1 MNQLFSERSI
11 CLDMDSGRDR
21 LIEAGFWLGQEG
33 KSREVLADSR
43 TVSREVENPTFISKI
58 RGDYGLIWAVGER
71 RNKLPESSLAKMGE
85 RLSVAVQ
92 GFHPSSFLSEE
103 TARLRE
109 LTQGKKVISAVSG
122 GVDSTVAT
130 LVAREALGD
139 NLLPMIDT
147 GPLRSGEPE
156 QVKERLSRSPT
167 SLKIR
172 LVHAGGK
179 FLASVKGERTAEE
192 KRKKFRETFYQILK
206 EEAGREGCE
215 YIVQGTI
222 APDWI
227 ETQGGIK
234 TQHNILE
241 QVGIDP
247 ATTYGFKIIEP
258 LADLYK
264 DQVRSL
270 GRHLNLP
277 RELSERQPFPGPGLL
292 VRCIGNVTKEKVRVL
307 KEATKTVEAGLSPF
321 NYEQYFAAVIENR
334 FAKDPSPKTV
344 SETACEALGLPKS
357 EVHVDIFEDRI
368 TGVKGDQRCYGLLA
382 GVKLSEESSETYGWL
397 QDRLRQLQTKIV
409 EIFPDITRVAL
420 LVKER
425 RGGGPLSILVR
436 AVSTRDF
443 MTAAVSPVPWKIL
456 KDISK
461 QLLKEESVSR
471 VYYDITPKPPGTIEF
486 E

>member
-1 MNQLFSERSI
+1 
-11 CLDMDSGRDR
+11 
-21 LIEAGFWLGQEG
+21 
-33 KSREVLADSR
+33 LAR
-43 TVSREVENPTFISKI
+43 P
-58 RGDYGLIWAVGER
+58 G
-71 RNKLPESSLAKMGE
+71 LAKMGK

-109 LTQGKKVISAVSG
+109 LAHDKKVISAVSG

-139 NLLPMIDT
+139 NLLPIMIDT
-147 GPLRSGEPE
+147 GFLRAGEPE
-156 QVKERLSRSPT
+156 RVKERLAISPT
-167 SLKIR
+167 SLKVR
-172 LVHAGGK
+172 LVHASGR
-179 FLASVKGERTAEE
+179 FLASVKEEKTAEE
-192 KRKKFRETFYQILK
+192 KRKKFRETFYQVLK
-206 EEAGREGCE
+206 EEAEREGCE
-215 YIVQGTI
+215 YILQGTI

-234 TQHNILE
+234 TQHNVLE

-264 DQVRSL
+264 DQVRML

-277 RELSERQPFPGPGLL
+277 SELSERQPFPGPGLL
-292 VRCIGNVTKEKVRVL
+292 VRCIGNVTKEKIRAL
-307 KEATKTVEAGLSPF
+307 KEATKVVETSLGPF
-321 NYEQYFAAVIENR
+321 NYEQYFAAVIENK
-334 FAKDPSPKTV
+334 FAKDPSLKTI
-344 SETACEALGLPKS
+344 SETASEALGLPKS
-357 EVHVDIFEDRI
+357 EVHVDVFEDRV

-382 GVKLSEESSETYGWL
+382 GVKLSEESRETYGWL
-397 QDRLRQLQTKIV
+397 QDRLRQLQTGIV
-409 EIFPDITRVAL
+409 EKFPDITRVAL
-420 LVKER
+420 LVKQR

-456 KDISK
+456 KDIG
-461 QLLKEESVSR
+461 QQVLKEENVNR

>member
-1 MNQLFSERSI
+1 
-11 CLDMDSGRDR
+11 MDSGRDR

-58 RGDYGLIWAVGER
+58 RGDYGLIWAIGER

-139 NLLPMIDT
+139 NLLPIMIDT
-147 GPLRSGEPE
+147 GLLRSGEPE

-307 KEATKTVEAGLSPF
+307 KEATNTVEAGLSPF

-334 FAKDPSPKTV
+334 FAKDPSPKST
-344 SETACEALGLPKS
+344 SAAPN
-357 EVHVDIFEDRI
+357 EDRRDI
-368 TGVKGDQRCYGLLA
+368 PGYHKSRIARQRTERRRTAIHPRQGGFNQRFHDSRRLPCTLEDPERYQQAALEGREREPGLLRHYT
-382 GVKLSEESSETYGWL
+382 ET
-397 QDRLRQLQTKIV
+397 
-409 EIFPDITRVAL
+409 TRNHRV
-420 LVKER
+420 R
-425 RGGGPLSILVR
+425 IRHDHDTGRICQGPV
-436 AVSTRDF
+436 
-443 MTAAVSPVPWKIL
+443 
-456 KDISK
+456 
-461 QLLKEESVSR
+461 
-471 VYYDITPKPPGTIEF
+471 
-486 E
+486 

>member
-1 MNQLFSERSI
+1 MRQPS
-11 CLDMDSGRDR
+11 
-21 LIEAGFWLGQEG
+21 
-33 KSREVLADSR
+33 AD
-43 TVSREVENPTFISKI
+43 
-58 RGDYGLIWAVGER
+58 
-71 RNKLPESSLAKMGE
+71 KMGK
-85 RLSVAVQ
+85 RLSVAVE

-103 TARLRE
+103 TARLHDLAR
-109 LTQGKKVISAVSG
+109 GKKVISAVSG

-130 LVAREALGD
+130 LVARQALGD
-139 NLLPMIDT
+139 NLLPIMIDT
-147 GPLRSGEPE
+147 GFLRLGEPE
-156 QVKERLSRSPT
+156 RVKERLAKSPT
-167 SLKIR
+167 SLR
-172 LVHAGGK
+172 VSLVHASGR
-179 FLASVKGERTAEE
+179 FLASVKGETTAEE

-206 EEAGREGCE
+206 EEAEKEGCE
-215 YIVQGTI
+215 FILQGTI

-264 DQVRSL
+264 DQVRTL

-277 RELSERQPFPGPGLL
+277 NELSERQPFPGPGLL
-292 VRCIGNVTKEKVRVL
+292 VRCIGNVTKEKIRVL
-307 KEATKTVEAGLSPF
+307 KEATKMVETSLAPF

-334 FAKDPSPKTV
+334 FAKDPSLETV
-344 SETACEALGLPKS
+344 SETASEALGLPKG
-357 EVHVDIFEDRI
+357 EVHADVFEDRV

-382 GVKLSEESSETYGWL
+382 GVKLSEESRETYGWL
-397 QDRLRQLQTKIV
+397 QDRLRHLQAGIV
-409 EIFPDITRVAL
+409 EKFPDITRVAM

-425 RGGGPLSILVR
+425 RGGRPLSILVR

-443 MTAAVSPVPWKIL
+443 MTAAASPVPWKIL
-456 KDISK
+456 KDIG
-461 QLLKEESVSR
+461 QQILKEENVSR

>member
-1 MNQLFSERSI
+1 LRQPS
-11 CLDMDSGRDR
+11 
-21 LIEAGFWLGQEG
+21 
-33 KSREVLADSR
+33 AD
-43 TVSREVENPTFISKI
+43 
-58 RGDYGLIWAVGER
+58 
-71 RNKLPESSLAKMGE
+71 KMGK
-85 RLSVAVQ
+85 RLSVAVE

-103 TARLRE
+103 TARLHDLAR
-109 LTQGKKVISAVSG
+109 GKKVISAVSG

-130 LVAREALGD
+130 LVARQALGD
-139 NLLPMIDT
+139 NLLPIMIDT
-147 GPLRSGEPE
+147 GFLRLGEPE
-156 QVKERLSRSPT
+156 RVKERLAKSPT
-167 SLKIR
+167 SLKVS
-172 LVHAGGK
+172 LVHASGR
-179 FLASVKGERTAEE
+179 FLASVKGEATAEE

-206 EEAGREGCE
+206 EEAEKEGCE
-215 YIVQGTI
+215 FILQGTI

-264 DQVRSL
+264 DQVRTL

-277 RELSERQPFPGPGLL
+277 NELSERQPFPGPGLL
-292 VRCIGNVTKEKVRVL
+292 VRCIGNVTKEKIRVL
-307 KEATKTVEAGLSPF
+307 KEATKMVETSLAPF

-334 FAKDPSPKTV
+334 FAKDPSLETV
-344 SETACEALGLPKS
+344 SEIASEALGLPNY
-357 EVHVDIFEDRI
+357 EVHADVFEDRV

-382 GVKLSEESSETYGWL
+382 GVKLSEESRETYGWL
-397 QDRLRQLQTKIV
+397 QDRLRQLQAGIV
-409 EIFPDITRVAL
+409 EKFPDITRVAML
-420 LVKER
+420 IKER

-456 KDISK
+456 KDIG
-461 QLLKEESVSR
+461 QQILKEESVSR
-471 VYYDITPKPPGTIEF
+471 VYYDITPKPPGTVEF

>member
-1 MNQLFSERSI
+1 M
-11 CLDMDSGRDR
+11 
-21 LIEAGFWLGQEG
+21 G
-33 KSREVLADSR
+33 K
-43 TVSREVENPTFISKI
+43 
-58 RGDYGLIWAVGER
+58 
-71 RNKLPESSLAKMGE
+71 

-109 LTQGKKVISAVSG
+109 LAQDKKVISAVSG

-139 NLLPMIDT
+139 KLLPVMIDT
-147 GPLRSGEPE
+147 GLLRAGEPE
-156 QVKERLSRSPT
+156 RVREKLATSPT
-167 SLKIR
+167 SLKVR
-172 LVHAGGK
+172 LVHAGGR
-179 FLASVKGERTAEE
+179 FLASVKGETNAEE
-192 KRKKFRETFYQILK
+192 KRKKFRETFYQVLK
-206 EEAGREGCE
+206 EETEREGCD
-215 YIVQGTI
+215 YILQGTI

-264 DQVRSL
+264 DQVRTL

-277 RELSERQPFPGPGLL
+277 SELSERQPFPGPGLL
-292 VRCIGNVTKEKVRVL
+292 VRCIGNVTKEKIRVL
-307 KEATKTVEAGLSPF
+307 KEATKMVETSLAPF
-321 NYEQYFAAVIENR
+321 NYEQYFAAIIENR
-334 FAKDPSPKTV
+334 FAKDPSLKAI
-344 SETACEALGLPKS
+344 SETASEALGLPKS
-357 EVHVDIFEDRI
+357 EVHVEVFEDRV

-382 GVKLSEESSETYGWL
+382 GVKLSEESRETYGWL
-397 QDRLRQLQTKIV
+397 QDRLRQLQTGIV
-409 EIFPDITRVAL
+409 EKFPEVTRVAL

-425 RGGGPLSILVR
+425 RGGGNMSILVR

-456 KDISK
+456 KDIG
-461 QLLKEESVSR
+461 QQVLKEEIVSR

>member
-1 MNQLFSERSI
+1 M
-11 CLDMDSGRDR
+11 
-21 LIEAGFWLGQEG
+21 G
-33 KSREVLADSR
+33 K
-43 TVSREVENPTFISKI
+43 
-58 RGDYGLIWAVGER
+58 G
-71 RNKLPESSLAKMGE
+71 
-85 RLSVAVQ
+85 LSVAVE
-92 GFHPSSFLSEE
+92 GFNPSSFLSEE
-103 TARLRE
+103 TARLRD
-109 LTQGKKVISAVSG
+109 LARDKKVISAVSG

-130 LVAREALGD
+130 LVARQALGD
-139 NLLPMIDT
+139 NLLPIMIDT
-147 GPLRSGEPE
+147 GFLRLGEPE
-156 QVKERLSRSPT
+156 RVKERLAKSPT
-167 SLKIR
+167 SLR
-172 LVHAGGK
+172 VSLVHASGR
-179 FLASVKGERTAEE
+179 FLASVKGETTAEE

-206 EEAGREGCE
+206 EEAEKEGCE
-215 YIVQGTI
+215 FILQGTI

-247 ATTYGFKIIEP
+247 ASTYGFKIIEP

-264 DQVRSL
+264 DQVRTL

-277 RELSERQPFPGPGLL
+277 NELSERQPFPGPGLL
-292 VRCIGNVTKEKVRVL
+292 VRCIGNVTKEKIRVL
-307 KEATKTVEAGLSPF
+307 KEAAKMVETSLAPF

-334 FAKDPSPKTV
+334 FAKDLSLETV
-344 SETACEALGLPKS
+344 SEAASGALGLPRY
-357 EVHVDIFEDRI
+357 EVHVDVFEDRV

-382 GVKLSEESSETYGWL
+382 GVKLSEESRETYGWL
-397 QDRLRQLQTKIV
+397 QDRLRQLQAGIV
-409 EIFPDITRVAL
+409 GKFPDITRVAL

-456 KDISK
+456 KDIS
-461 QLLKEESVSR
+461 QQILKEENASR

>member
-1 MNQLFSERSI
+1 
-11 CLDMDSGRDR
+11 
-21 LIEAGFWLGQEG
+21 
-33 KSREVLADSR
+33 LAR
-43 TVSREVENPTFISKI
+43 P
-58 RGDYGLIWAVGER
+58 G
-71 RNKLPESSLAKMGE
+71 LAKMGK
-85 RLSVAVQ
+85 RLSVAIQ

-109 LTQGKKVISAVSG
+109 LAQDKKVISAVSG

-139 NLLPMIDT
+139 KLLPIMIDT
-147 GPLRSGEPE
+147 GFLRAGEPE
-156 QVKERLSRSPT
+156 RVKERLAISPT
-167 SLKIR
+167 SLKVR
-172 LVHAGGK
+172 LVHASGR
-179 FLASVKGERTAEE
+179 FLASIKGKGTAEE
-192 KRKKFRETFYQILK
+192 KREKFRETFYQVLK
-206 EEAGREGCE
+206 EEAEREGCQ
-215 YIVQGTI
+215 YILQGTI

-247 ATTYGFKIIEP
+247 ASTYGFKIIEP

-264 DQVRSL
+264 DQVRTL

-277 RELSERQPFPGPGLL
+277 SELSERQPFPGPGLL
-292 VRCIGNVTKEKVRVL
+292 VRCIGNVTKEKIRVL
-307 KEATKTVEAGLSPF
+307 KEATKIVETSLAPF
-321 NYEQYFAAVIENR
+321 NYEQYFAAVIESK
-334 FAKDPSPKTV
+334 FAKDLSLETV
-344 SETACEALGLPKS
+344 SETASEALGLPKS
-357 EVHVDIFEDRI
+357 EVHADVFEDRV

-382 GVKLSEESSETYGWL
+382 GVKLSEESRETYGWL
-397 QDRLRQLQTKIV
+397 QDRLRHLQAGIV
-409 EIFPDITRVAL
+409 EKFPDITRVAM

-425 RGGGPLSILVR
+425 RGGRPLSILVR

-443 MTAAVSPVPWKIL
+443 MTAAASPVPWKIL
-456 KDISK
+456 KDIG
-461 QLLKEESVSR
+461 QQVLKEQSVSR

>member
-1 MNQLFSERSI
+1 M
-11 CLDMDSGRDR
+11 
-21 LIEAGFWLGQEG
+21 G
-33 KSREVLADSR
+33 K
-43 TVSREVENPTFISKI
+43 
-58 RGDYGLIWAVGER
+58 
-71 RNKLPESSLAKMGE
+71 

-109 LTQGKKVISAVSG
+109 LVQEKKIISAISG

-130 LVAREALGD
+130 MVAREALGD
-139 NLLPMIDT
+139 KLLPIMIDT
-147 GPLRSGEPE
+147 GFLRAGEPE
-156 QVKERLSRSPT
+156 RVKERLATSPT
-167 SLKIR
+167 SLTVR
-172 LVHAGGK
+172 LVHASGR
-179 FLASVKGERTAEE
+179 FLASVKGETTAEE
-192 KRKKFRETFYQILK
+192 KRKKFRQTFYQILK
-206 EEAGREGCE
+206 EEAEKEGCE
-215 YIVQGTI
+215 LILQGTI

-264 DQVRSL
+264 DQVRTL
-270 GRHLNLP
+270 GRHLNLSN
-277 RELSERQPFPGPGLL
+277 ELSERQPFPGPGLL
-292 VRCIGNVTKEKVRVL
+292 VRCIGNVTKEKIRVL
-307 KEATKTVEAGLSPF
+307 KEATKMVETSLAPF

-334 FAKDPSPKTV
+334 FAKDLSLETV
-344 SETACEALGLPKS
+344 SEAASGALGLPRY
-357 EVHVDIFEDRI
+357 EVHVDVFEDRV

-382 GVKLSEESSETYGWL
+382 GVKLSEESRETYGWL
-397 QDRLRQLQTKIV
+397 QDRLRQLQAGIV
-409 EIFPDITRVAL
+409 GKFPDITRVAL

-456 KDISK
+456 KDIG
-461 QLLKEESVSR
+461 QQILKEESVSR
-471 VYYDITPKPPGTIEF
+471 VYYDITPKPPGTVEF

>member
-1 MNQLFSERSI
+1 
-11 CLDMDSGRDR
+11 
-21 LIEAGFWLGQEG
+21 
-33 KSREVLADSR
+33 
-43 TVSREVENPTFISKI
+43 
-58 RGDYGLIWAVGER
+58 
-71 RNKLPESSLAKMGE
+71 MGE

-109 LTQGKKVISAVSG
+109 LAQDKKVISAVSG

-130 LVAREALGD
+130 LVAKEALGD
-139 NLLPMIDT
+139 NLLPIMIDT
-147 GPLRSGEPE
+147 GFLRAGEPE
-156 QVKERLSRSPT
+156 RVKERLAISPT
-167 SLKIR
+167 SLKVR
-172 LVHAGGK
+172 LVRANGR
-179 FLASVKGERTAEE
+179 FLTSVKGEKTAEE
-192 KRKKFRETFYQILK
+192 KRKKFRETFYQVLK
-206 EEAGREGCE
+206 EEAEKEGCE
-215 YIVQGTI
+215 FILQGTI

-247 ATTYGFKIIEP
+247 VTTYGFKIIEP

-264 DQVRSL
+264 DQVRTL

-277 RELSERQPFPGPGLL
+277 NELSERQPFPGPGLL
-292 VRCIGNVTKEKVRVL
+292 VRCIGNVTKEKIRVL
-307 KEATKTVEAGLSPF
+307 KEATKIVETSLAPF
-321 NYEQYFAAVIENR
+321 NYEQYFAAVIENK
-334 FAKDPSPKTV
+334 FAKDPSLKTI
-344 SETACEALGLPKS
+344 SEVASGALGLPKS
-357 EVHVDIFEDRI
+357 EAHVDVFEYRV

-382 GVKLSEESSETYGWL
+382 GVKLSEESRETYGWL
-397 QDRLRQLQTKIV
+397 EDRLRQLQTGIV
-409 EIFPDITRVAL
+409 EKFPDITRVAL

-443 MTAAVSPVPWKIL
+443 MTAAVSQVPWKIL
-456 KDISK
+456 KDIG
-461 QLLKEESVSR
+461 QQVLKEEDVSR

>member
-1 MNQLFSERSI
+1 M
-11 CLDMDSGRDR
+11 
-21 LIEAGFWLGQEG
+21 G
-33 KSREVLADSR
+33 K
-43 TVSREVENPTFISKI
+43 
-58 RGDYGLIWAVGER
+58 
-71 RNKLPESSLAKMGE
+71 

-109 LTQGKKVISAVSG
+109 LVQEKKIISAISG

-130 LVAREALGD
+130 MVAREALGD
-139 NLLPMIDT
+139 KLLPIMIDT
-147 GPLRSGEPE
+147 GFLRAGEPE
-156 QVKERLSRSPT
+156 RVKERLATSPT
-167 SLKIR
+167 SLTVR
-172 LVHAGGK
+172 LVHASGR
-179 FLASVKGERTAEE
+179 FLASVKGETTAEE
-192 KRKKFRETFYQILK
+192 KRKKFRQTFYQILK
-206 EEAGREGCE
+206 EEAEKEGCE
-215 YIVQGTI
+215 FILQGTI

-264 DQVRSL
+264 DQVRTL
-270 GRHLNLP
+270 GRHLNLSN
-277 RELSERQPFPGPGLL
+277 ELSERQPFPGPGLL
-292 VRCIGNVTKEKVRVL
+292 VRCIGNVTKEKIRVL
-307 KEATKTVEAGLSPF
+307 KEATKMVETSLAPF

-334 FAKDPSPKTV
+334 FAKDPSLETV
-344 SETACEALGLPKS
+344 SETASEALGLPES
-357 EVHVDIFEDRI
+357 EVHTEVFEDRV

-382 GVKLSEESSETYGWL
+382 GVKLSEESRETYGWL
-397 QDRLRQLQTKIV
+397 QDRLRQLQAGIV
-409 EIFPDITRVAL
+409 EKFPDITRVAL

-456 KDISK
+456 KDIG
-461 QLLKEESVSR
+461 QQILKEESVSR
-471 VYYDITPKPPGTIEF
+471 VYYDITPKPPGTVEF

>member
-1 MNQLFSERSI
+1 
-11 CLDMDSGRDR
+11 
-21 LIEAGFWLGQEG
+21 
-33 KSREVLADSR
+33 
-43 TVSREVENPTFISKI
+43 
-58 RGDYGLIWAVGER
+58 
-71 RNKLPESSLAKMGE
+71 MGE

-109 LTQGKKVISAVSG
+109 LAQGKKVISAVSG

-130 LVAREALGD
+130 LVAREAFGD
-139 NLLPMIDT
+139 NLLPIMIDT
-147 GPLRSGEPE
+147 GLLRAGEPE
-156 QVKERLSRSPT
+156 QVKERLSRSPL
-167 SLKIR
+167 SLKLR
-172 LVHAGGK
+172 LVHASGR
-179 FLASVKGERTAEE
+179 FLSSIKGETTAEE
-192 KRKKFRETFYQILK
+192 KRKKFRETFYQVLK
-206 EEAGREGCE
+206 EEAGKEGCE
-215 YIVQGTI
+215 YILQGTI

-247 ATTYGFKIIEP
+247 TTTYGFKIIEP
-258 LADLYK
+258 LADLFK
-264 DQVRSL
+264 DQVRTL

-277 RELSERQPFPGPGLL
+277 KELSERQPFPGPGLL

-307 KEATKTVEAGLSPF
+307 KEATKIVEAGLSPF
-321 NYEQYFAAVIENR
+321 NYEQYFAAVIENK
-334 FAKDPSPKTV
+334 FAKDPSPKTI
-344 SETACEALGLPKS
+344 SETAGEALGLPKS
-357 EVHVDIFEDRI
+357 EVHAEVFEDRV

-382 GVKLSEESSETYGWL
+382 GVKLSDESSETYGWL
-397 QDRLRQLQTKIV
+397 QDRLRRLQTGIV
-409 EIFPDITRVAL
+409 EKFPEITRVAL

-461 QLLKEESVSR
+461 QILKEESVSR